1 MYCNGLKWA
10 VLGST
15 GLYWEVLGY
24 NWAKL
29 CWTVVDCGEPMPLS
43 ISDRIPSKEKDG
55 EEAIFSQ
62 LYYKMTRKVLLFIS
76 KGYDE

>member
-1 MYCNGLKWA
+1 M
-10 VLGST
+10 
-15 GLYWEVLGY
+15 
-24 NWAKL
+24 
-29 CWTVVDCGEPMPLS
+29 VDCGEPMPLS

-62 LYYKMTRKVLLFIS
+62 LYYKITRKFLLFIS